1 MDMGQLLIT
10 VGREY
15 GSGGREIAEKLGQRL
30 GITVYDR
37 NMLDELQQR
46 YGFDRETLARSEESP
61 VNVLFSRKIRG
72 FSSSVEEVV
81 AQREFELI
89 AEKADEGQSFIV
101 VGRCGEQV
109 LHGRAGLHT
118 FFIRG
123 QESIKCHRIMQKQGI
138 GQEEALAKMRRMDH
152 QRKMYHNYYCDGK
165 WGDSRNYDLCVNS
178 SALGVDGAVELLY
191 QFLQLSQQHNG

>member
-1 MDMGQLLIT
+1 MGQLLIT

-30 GITVYDR
+30 GIMVYDR

-46 YGFDRETLARSEESP
+46 YGFDRDVLVRSEESP

-81 AQREFELI
+81 ARREFELI
-89 AEKADEGQSFIV
+89 DEKAEEGQSFIV
-101 VGRCGEQV
+101 VGRCAEQV
-109 LHGRAGLHT
+109 LKNRPNLHT

-123 QESIKCHRIMQKQGI
+123 QENVKCHRVMQRYNLSQDD
-138 GQEEALAKMRRMDH
+138 ALAKMHRMDH
-152 QRKMYHNYYCDGK
+152 QRKAYHNYYCDGK

-178 SALGVDGAVELLY
+178 SALGIDGTVELLA
-191 QFLQLSQQHNG
+191 QFLQLNQKKEEQ

>member
-1 MDMGQLLIT
+1 MGQLLIT

-15 GSGGREIAEKLGQRL
+15 GSGGREIATKLGERL
-30 GITVYDR
+30 GIMVYDR

-46 YGFDRETLARSEESP
+46 YGFDRDVLVRSEESP

-81 AQREFELI
+81 ARREFELI
-89 AEKADEGQSFIV
+89 DEKAAEGQSFIV
-101 VGRCGEQV
+101 VGRCAEQV
-109 LHGRAGLHT
+109 LKNRPNLHT

-123 QESIKCHRIMQKQGI
+123 EESIKCHRIMQIHGLSQD
-138 GQEEALAKMRRMDH
+138 EALAKMHRMDH

-178 SALGVDGAVELLY
+178 SALGIEGTVELLE
-191 QFLQLSQQHNG
+191 QFLKINQEKDS